1 MMLLILSGSITDS
14 FIATQ
19 FQDAALRIE
28 TNYSIRFVLIIDVKG
43 ALSWKLFKQ
52 LRY

>member
-19 FQDAALRIE
+19 FQDATLRIE
-28 TNYSIRFVLIIDVKG
+28 TN
-43 ALSWKLFKQ
+43 
-52 LRY
+52 

>member
-19 FQDAALRIE
+19 FQDAALRVE
-28 TNYSIRFVLIIDVKG
+28 TNYSIIRFVLIIDVER
-43 ALSWKLFKQ
+43 ALNL
-52 LRY
+52 